1 MTVTAFLAVS
11 PDTDG
16 SMAPGVARAI
26 EALESFELEYETTPM
41 GTVLEADDVGEV
53 FAAAQAA
60 HETLEADR
68 VGTFLKIDDKRT
80 VDDPAAAKVQ
90 SVEAELGREAT
101 SHRDE

>member
-80 VDDPAAAKVQ
+80 VDDPAAAKVE

-101 SHRDE
+101 SHREG